1 MCSRQLRF
9 RCIDSTESDET
20 MVTESGSRKRTAID
34 CEAESGQPLI
44 AAESGQ
50 PLIAAESG
58 QPLIANIGGNRK
70 RARSIVEIDLTLT
83 FLQPNLYQMNF

>member
-50 PLIAAESG
+50 PLIA
-58 QPLIANIGGNRK
+58 NIGGNRK